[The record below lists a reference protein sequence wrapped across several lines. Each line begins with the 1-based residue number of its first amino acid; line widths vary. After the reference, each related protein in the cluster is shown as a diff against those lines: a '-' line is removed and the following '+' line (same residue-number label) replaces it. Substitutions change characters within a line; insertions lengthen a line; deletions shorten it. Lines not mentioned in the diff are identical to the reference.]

1 MKQRIYDSRA
11 QEVVDFVPREA
22 GRVGLYVC
30 GPTVQSAPHIGHLRS
45 ALVYDQ
51 MRRWFEAAGHEVT
64 LIRNVTDID
73 DKILDNARLAQQ
85 ETGSTEQWWALAYRV
100 EREFTAAYDALG
112 VLAPTYEPRA
122 TANIAEM
129 IALIERLI
137 ERGHAYR
144 AADGSA
150 SVYFDTGSWSEY
162 GALTR
167 QRHDQM
173 EDAAD
178 SEPVGKR
185 DPRDFA
191 LWKAHRDHEPVS
203 ASWPSPWGAGR
214 PGWHIECSAMAT
226 RYLGEEFDIH
236 GGGLDLRFPHHENE
250 LAQSTAAGHA
260 FARHW
265 IHNGL
270 VNTGGQK
277 MSKSLGNSLFAADLL
292 AAARPIVLRYFLG
305 SAHYRSVLEFSETSL
320 AEAAAAFERIEGFLA
335 RADSVI
341 LRERSES
348 QNPSGVDP
356 ATPFAAL
363 TARRMTDGGVED
375 LPEAFIS
382 AMLDDFAVPQALA
395 ALHET
400 VRAGNSAIDAGD
412 VAAAGARSREAVAM
426 LDVLGLN
433 PRDPRWAAGSGTA
446 DDASRSALDAL
457 ATALIE
463 QRTDARA
470 DKDFATSD
478 AIRDR
483 LLAAGIALEDTPN
496 GTRWSLS

>member
-11 QEVVDFVPREA
+11 QAVVDFEPREP

-30 GPTVQSAPHIGHLRS
+30 GPTVQSSPHIGHLRS

-51 MRRWFEAAGHEVT
+51 MRRWFAATGHDVT

-73 DKILDNARLAQQ
+73 DKVLDNARIGQ
-85 ETGSTEQWWALAYRV
+85 EAGGNEAWFALAYRI

-112 VLAPTYEPRA
+112 VQAPTYEPRA

-129 IALIERLI
+129 VALIERLI
-137 ERGHAYR
+137 ERGHAYP

-150 SVYFDTGSWSEY
+150 SVYFDTASWPDY

-167 QRHDQM
+167 QRRDQM

-178 SEPVGKR
+178 SEPMGKR

-191 LWKAHRDHEPVS
+191 LWKATKESEPES
-203 ASWPSPWGAGR
+203 ASWPSPWGRGR
-214 PGWHIECSAMAT
+214 PGWHIECSAMAQ

-260 FARHW
+260 FARFW
-265 IHNGL
+265 VHNGL

-292 AAARPIVLRYFLG
+292 AAARPIVLRYYLG
-305 SAHYRSVLEFSETSL
+305 AAHYRSVLDYSESSL
-320 AEAAAAFERIEGFLA
+320 AEAEAAFSRIEGFL
-335 RADSVI
+335 D
-341 LRERSES
+341 RSEAAGL
-348 QNPSGVDP
+348 SGEVAATFP
-356 ATPFAAL
+356 AEFT
-363 TARRMTDGGVED
+363 E
-375 LPEAFIS
+375 

-395 ALHET
+395 VVHGA
-400 VRAGNSAIDAGD
+400 VRAGNTALDAGD
-412 VAAAGARSREAVAM
+412 TAAAAVQFADVVAM

-433 PRDPRWAAGSGTA
+433 PRDPAWSARESGSGSNA
-446 DDASRSALDAL
+446 DAALDTLVA
-457 ATALIE
+457 AFIA
-463 QRTDARA
+463 QRADARA
-470 DKDFATSD
+470 ARDFAASD
-478 AIRDR
+478 AIRDT
-483 LLAAGIALEDTPN
+483 LQNAGIALEDTPT
-496 GTRWSLS
+496 GTRWSLT